1 MKLEEKIIALRKSKN
16 WSQEELAYQLDV
28 SRQAVSKWES
38 GESTPSIDK
47 IVMMSSIFSVS
58 TDYLLKDNENN
69 EISTNEISAKTMNK
83 DEVKVYLS
91 TNKKDSF
98 NIALAT
104 LLCIVSPTILL
115 VLLALN
121 KYDETSIK
129 ESYVYAIGLVVLFV
143 VIMSAVLIYVY
154 TGLRMSRY
162 SFLETENIL
171 IKEDVKNEIRTLKE
185 NYRAKFTKGIILG
198 VALLIISPIP
208 LILAGVLSAPSYLL
222 IGLVPVLLIL
232 IAVSVFTFINVSM
245 KNYAFDKLLQE
256 GDYTIT
262 KKERSKTNEAF
273 STIYWLLITATY
285 LLTSFLTNR
294 WDLTWLIFLIGGLVY
309 AAIETFIETRKKK

>member
-1 MKLEEKIIALRKSKN
+1 MNLEEKIISLRKSKN

-69 EISTNEISAKTMNK
+69 EISSNEISAKTMNK

-104 LLCIVSPTILL
+104 LLCILSPIVLL
-115 VLLALN
+115 MLLALN
-121 KYDETSIK
+121 KYDETILKQS
-129 ESYVYAIGLVVLFV
+129 VALAFGLVVLFV
-143 VIMSAVLIYVY
+143 IIMSAVLIFVY
-154 TGLRMSRY
+154 TGLRMGKY
-162 SFLETENIL
+162 SYLETENIL
-171 IKEDVKNEIRTLKE
+171 IKEDIKNEIRRLKE
-185 NYRAKFTKGIILG
+185 NYMPTFTKGIILG
-198 VALLIISPIP
+198 VALLIIAPIP
-208 LILAGVLSAPSYLL
+208 LILAGVLSAPSYIL
-222 IGLVPVLLIL
+222 IGLVPVLLMF
-232 IAVSVFTFINVSM
+232 IAISVFSFINVAM

-256 GDYTIT
+256 GDYTVYN
-262 KKERSKTNEAF
+262 KERIKTNEAF
-273 STIYWLLITATY
+273 SSIYWLLLTALY

-294 WDLTWLIFLIGGLVY
+294 WDLTWLIYVVGGLVY
-309 AAIETFIETRKKK
+309 GAIETFIETRKKK

>member
-1 MKLEEKIIALRKSKN
+1 MKLEEKIITLRKSKN

-69 EISTNEISAKTMNK
+69 EISSNEISAKTMHK

-91 TNKKDSF
+91 INKKNSF

-104 LLCIVSPTILL
+104 LLCILSPIVLL
-115 VLLALN
+115 TLLALN
-121 KYDETSIK
+121 KYDQTILKQSL
-129 ESYVYAIGLVVLFV
+129 ALAFGLGVLFAI
-143 VIMSAVLIYVY
+143 IMIAVSIFVY
-154 TGLRMSRY
+154 TGLRMGKY
-162 SFLETENIL
+162 SYLETENIL
-171 IKEDVKNEIRTLKE
+171 IKEDIKNEIRRLKE
-185 NYRAKFTKGIILG
+185 NYMRTFTKGIILG
-198 VALLIISPIP
+198 VALLVIAPIP
-208 LILAGVLSAPSYLL
+208 SILARVLSAPTYIL
-222 IGLVPVLLIL
+222 IGLVPVLLL
-232 IAVSVFTFINVSM
+232 FIAVSVFVFINVAM

-256 GDYTIT
+256 GDYTVY
-262 KKERSKTNEAF
+262 KKERTKTNEAF
-273 STIYWLLITATY
+273 SSIYWLLLTALY

-294 WDLTWLIFLIGGLVY
+294 WDLTWLIYVVGGLVY
-309 AAIETFIETRKKK
+309 GAIETFIETKKNK